1 MSLGGSGV
9 GGGSQ
14 AADGGGFGIGSF
26 GSLAI
31 LLLLSFCC
39 SVDTLCAH
47 QLLNGLTSCNCLNA
61 TLSAGNCGFCFVP
74 PSSCLGLWSLVVLW
88 HFFLSESLVS
98 RLRHSGA
105 IWTPGK
111 AGLLCAESLG
121 LCHGAFDDCST
132 DLCEVSVQ
140 P

>member
-9 GGGSQ
+9 GSSGH

-26 GSLAI
+26 GGLLI
-31 LLLLSFCC
+31 QLLLSFCY

-47 QLLNGLTSCNCLNA
+47 QLLNGPTSCNCLNA
-61 TLSAGNCGFCFVP
+61 TLSAGNRGFCFVP

-88 HFFLSESLVS
+88 HFFLGESLVS

-105 IWTPGK
+105 IWTPSK
-111 AGLLCAESLG
+111 AGLLRAESLG
-121 LCHGAFDDCST
+121 LCHGAFNDGST
-132 DLCEVSVQ
+132 YLCEVSVQ
-140 P
+140 S